1 MASLFFTLVFLGL
14 CHSSSCSGTFYQRVS
29 DDGDEVSVPTNYF
42 HRCSIKNNCN
52 YVGIPLD
59 NVGSNVY
66 SAATMHELQG
76 TGQKLQI
83 WKKVTL
89 DDSSRDDTSNAKGK
103 QIKFISSL

>member
-1 MASLFFTLVFLGL
+1 MALAAISFAMVYIGPGQ
-14 CHSSSCSGTFYQRVS
+14 SVSCSGTFYQKVS
-29 DDGDEVSVPTNYF
+29 DDGEDTSVSKKYF
-42 HRCSIKNNCN
+42 HQCSIINNCN

-76 TGQKLQI
+76 PGQKLQI

-89 DDSSRDDTSNAKGK
+89 DDSSRDDTSNAKFK
-103 QIKFISSL
+103 